1 MNLLKHKQ
9 REQNDKRNKRK
20 EMKTIDKKEGKK
32 KKTLLDKQILIK
44 RAGVAKIIK
53 YFLKYDYF
61 NTLKLFV
68 LTHNA
73 LRLI

>member
-9 REQNDKRNKRK
+9 REQNDKRK

-44 RAGVAKIIK
+44 RARVAKIIK

-68 LTHNA
+68 LPHNA